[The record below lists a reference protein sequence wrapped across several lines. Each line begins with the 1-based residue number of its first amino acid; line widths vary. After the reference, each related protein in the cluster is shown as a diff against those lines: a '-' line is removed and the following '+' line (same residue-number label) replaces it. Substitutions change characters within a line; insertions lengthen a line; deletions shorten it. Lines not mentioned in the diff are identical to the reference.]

1 VDWTKT
7 CVANGAGEVLI
18 TSIDQE
24 GTRKGFDVDLI
35 AAVSSEVNVPIIAS
49 GGMGRPE
56 DLLSVV
62 TQGGADGVAM
72 ADILHYERAG
82 IADLRSLA
90 ESNGLGVRRYE
101 YP

>member
-1 VDWTKT
+1 
-7 CVANGAGEVLI
+7 
-18 TSIDQE
+18 
-24 GTRKGFDVDLI
+24 
-35 AAVSSEVNVPIIAS
+35 
-49 GGMGRPE
+49 MGRPE

-62 TQGGADGVAM
+62 TEGGADGVAM

-82 IADLRSLA
+82 IADIRALA